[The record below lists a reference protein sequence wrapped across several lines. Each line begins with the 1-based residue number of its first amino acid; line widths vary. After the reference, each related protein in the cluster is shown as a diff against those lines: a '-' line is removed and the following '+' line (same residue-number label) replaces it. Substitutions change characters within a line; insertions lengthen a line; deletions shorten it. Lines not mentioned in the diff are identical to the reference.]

1 MSADHARR
9 RFLAA
14 AGISFGLPWL
24 ESAGSDSNAATK
36 PSGPSATSSTR
47 MVCIGNML
55 GFYPDA
61 FWPKENGSVRQSRTL
76 KSLARHQDHLT
87 LIRGLDHGIKGG
99 HFSIHTYLSGVKYSD
114 ASTMPNG
121 NISVDQA
128 AAESVVGQNR
138 FNSLTIGSQSGIH
151 GGCQM
156 SWTRSGTRVPPISGP
171 QALFDKLFV
180 DEDAKNRNAAEDRMG
195 LRASILDAVAGDAK
209 RLSGELN
216 RRDRNKLDE
225 YFTSIR
231 EVEDRLALRR
241 QWLDIPKP
249 DAPIGR
255 PKDVDMVTDLPLL
268 YELIALALQTNS
280 TRVATLEIGGDFL
293 SRPFGF
299 NKGYHALSHHGQ
311 VRESIEALVQM
322 ETYQV
327 EQFAKFLDR
336 LKSIPTDRGVLLDDT
351 MVMFG
356 SGMGNANSHT
366 NSNLPIVLAGGP
378 FRHTGVLS
386 FDPKS
391 RHRPPMTNLF
401 VTMLQAFGVE
411 TDQFATSN
419 GSLRGLDVQV

>member
-9 RFLAA
+9 RFLTA
-14 AGISFGLPWL
+14 AGMSFGLPWL
-24 ESAGSDSNAATK
+24 ESA
-36 PSGPSATSSTR
+36 SADAPPAPQTPESPRTR

-61 FWPKENGSVRQSRTL
+61 FWPGKDANVGQSRTL
-76 KSLARHQDHLT
+76 KSLARHQSDLT
-87 LIRGLDHGIKGG
+87 LIQGLDHGIKGG
-99 HFSIHTYLSGVKYSD
+99 HFSIHAYLSGVKYSD
-114 ASTMPNG
+114 AATMPNG

-128 AAESVVGQNR
+128 AAEAVVGQTR

-180 DEDAKNRNAAEDRMG
+180 DDDAKNRSVAEDRMN
-195 LRASILDAVAGDAK
+195 LRSSILDAVAGDAK
-209 RLSGELN
+209 RLSGEVN
-216 RRDRNKLDE
+216 RRDRDKLDE

-231 EVEDRLALRR
+231 EVENRLSLRR

-249 DAPIGR
+249 EASMDR
-255 PKDVDMVTDLPLL
+255 PKDADMVTDLPLL

-293 SRPFGF
+293 SQSFGF
-299 NKGYHALSHHGQ
+299 KKGYHALSHHGQ
-311 VRESIEALVQM
+311 VRESIEALVKM

-336 LKSIPTDRGVLLDDT
+336 LKSMSTEGGDLLDDT
-351 MVMFG
+351 MVLFG
-356 SGMGNANSHT
+356 SGMANANSHT
-366 NSNLPIVLAGGP
+366 NSNLPLVLAGGP
-378 FRHTGVLS
+378 FRHTGHLS
-386 FDPKS
+386 FDMKS
-391 RHRPPMTNLF
+391 PHRPPMTNLF
-401 VTMLQAFGVE
+401 VSMLQAFGVT
-411 TDQFATSN
+411 TDQFATSS
-419 GSLRGLDVQV
+419 GTLRGLDVQV